1 MSTSAAFANEVPQIA
16 TSNSITRRVH
26 AQTLA
31 VYYTRH
37 SNKTESQTSPTFNPP
52 PPFPPKFPT
61 MSGSHL
67 SRDFFALVK
76 AIGESKSKQE
86 EDRIILGE
94 IQTLKK
100 ILSGGKGSDNG
111 SAGSAKK
118 KAKEV
123 RRIW

>member
-1 MSTSAAFANEVPQIA
+1 
-16 TSNSITRRVH
+16 
-26 AQTLA
+26 
-31 VYYTRH
+31 
-37 SNKTESQTSPTFNPP
+37 
-52 PPFPPKFPT
+52 

-100 ILSGGKGSDNG
+100 ILSSPPTNDPSN
-111 SAGSAKK
+111 GSAKK

-123 RRIW
+123 RRATLIL